1 MNKRTLLSILPAA
14 ALLLLSACTQDEPGG
29 QGNELPYGE
38 YPLQISGVTLD
49 VESSAEP
56 WSTEEPQ
63 TRVTEDNTD
72 GKSSVW
78 EWNGSEMIGVRL
90 GNETA
95 TYTLSADKNLITDRQ
110 LYWTSTAPTTVTAW
124 YPTDE
129 TVNLSD
135 QSEGLAYMLKAEV
148 PSATYDNKITLSFK
162 HQLAKVRVVLSGTQA
177 SLAQSVEVYGYTT
190 CTNNE
195 GVPVIDNAQQGWLK
209 MKHTTYTDGT
219 ECWEANVTPGTID
232 KNSFLRLNGHAVL
245 TESELSGFSYSTLE
259 ADNMYTIDLTV
270 GEKITVI
277 TADNCQDIN
286 DDGHYRLSGGF
297 GNTITVTSGNPTIYL
312 EGASINVGDGPAINI
327 TSGTPTIHVIGE
339 GNSVSSGNNTGIAVS
354 GGATVTIEGNSTADV
369 LTVNGG
375 SSGFGNSGTA
385 GAGIGSPVGGTQGGN
400 IIIRNVTV
408 HATGG
413 RESSNVSGA
422 GIGSST
428 NGACGDITIEDAVI
442 VATGGDCAAGIGMGC
457 NYWNSTTGS
466 IGKITITDSDV
477 TASGGYGAAA
487 IGFSLSEAFSGSGN
501 TYRAGQITI
510 TTEDESGFLSKLTPG
525 MNYVTTPQRIGKGS
539 YNSTPTFLNT
549 AGTGPWEGVV
559 INGTAYPDGVQ

>member
-1 MNKRTLLSILPAA
+1 MNKRTLITIIPAA
-14 ALLLLSACTQDEPGG
+14 ALLLLAACTQDEPGG

-38 YPLQISGVTLD
+38 YPLQIGGVTFD

-56 WSTEEPQ
+56 WSAEGPQ

-95 TYTLSADKNLITDRQ
+95 TYKLNAGPSLAPDRQ
-110 LYWTSTAPTTVTAW
+110 LYWTSTAPATVTAW
-124 YPTDE
+124 YPTNE
-129 TVNLSD
+129 TVNLQD
-135 QSEGLAYMLKAEV
+135 QTERLAYMLKAEV
-148 PSATYDNKITLSFK
+148 SNATYDNKINLGFK

-177 SLAQSVEVYGYTT
+177 SLAQSVEVHGCTI

-195 GVPVIDNAQQGWLK
+195 GAPIAGDMQGWLK

-219 ECWEANVTPGTID
+219 KCWEANVVPGTID
-232 KNSFLRLNGHAVL
+232 LANFIRLNGHAPATSL
-245 TESELSGFSYSTLE
+245 TDIPTTLSAGE
-259 ADNMYTIDLTV
+259 MYTLNLTV
-270 GEKITVI
+270 GQPITEI
-277 TADNCQDIN
+277 TPGNVPTIS
-286 DDGHYRLSGGF
+286 DDGHYRISGGL
-297 GNTITVTSGNPTIYL
+297 GEAVTITGGKPTIYL
-312 EGASINVGDGPAINI
+312 EGASINVSDGPAINI
-327 TSGTPTIHVIGE
+327 TGGTPTIHVIGE

-354 GGATVTIEGNSTADV
+354 GGAIVTIEGSSTADV
-369 LTVNGG
+369 LTANGG
-375 SSGFGNSGTA
+375 TSGSTSSATA
-385 GAGIGSPVGGTQGGN
+385 GAGIGSPVGGTQGGK

-408 HATGG
+408 HAAGG
-413 RESSNVSGA
+413 GNNNVGGA

-457 NYWNSTTGS
+457 NYWNSNSPTAS

-477 TASGGYGAAA
+477 TASGGFGAAA
-487 IGFSLSEAFSGSGN
+487 IGFSMSEPGVGSG

-510 TTEDESGFLSKLTPG
+510 TTEDELGFLSKLTPG

-539 YNSTPTFLNT
+539 YNITPTFLNT
-549 AGTGPWEGVV
+549 DGTGPWEGVV
-559 INGTAYPDGVQ
+559 LNGTAYMDGVD

>member
-1 MNKRTLLSILPAA
+1 MAAILLA
-14 ALLLLSACTQDEPGG
+14 ACTQDEPGG

-38 YPLQISGVTLD
+38 YPLQIGGVTLD

-56 WSTEEPQ
+56 WSAEEPQ

-78 EWNGSEMIGVRL
+78 QWNGSEMIGVRL

-95 TYTLSADKNLITDRQ
+95 TYTLNADKTLIADKQ
-110 LYWTSTAPTTVTAW
+110 LYWTSTAPATVTAW

-129 TVNLSD
+129 TVDLSD
-135 QSEGLAYMLKAEV
+135 QSNGLAYMLKAEV
-148 PSATYDNKITLSFK
+148 PNATYDNEITLGFK

-195 GVPVIDNAQQGWLK
+195 GAPVTDGSTQGWLK
-209 MKHTTYTDGT
+209 MKNITYADGT
-219 ECWEANVTPGTID
+219 ECWEANVVPGTID
-232 KNSFLRLNGHAVL
+232 LANFIRLNGHAVVEKDNL
-245 TESELSGFSYSTLE
+245 TDVPEVLD
-259 ADNMYTIDLTV
+259 AAKMYTINLTV
-270 GEKITVI
+270 GEKITDI
-277 TADNCQDIN
+277 NKDNTTIN

-297 GNTITVTSGNPTIYL
+297 GNTITVTGGNPTIYL
-312 EGASINVGDGPAINI
+312 ENANISVGGGNAINI
-327 TSGTPTIHVIGE
+327 TGGNSTIHVT
-339 GNSVSSGNNTGIAVS
+339 GNNTASSGNNTGIAVS
-354 GGATVTIEGNSTADV
+354 DGATVTIEGSSTADV
-369 LTVNGG
+369 LTANGG
-375 SSGFGNSGTA
+375 TSGYGNSGTA
-385 GAGIGSPVGGTQGGN
+385 GAGIGSPVGGTQGGK

-408 HATGG
+408 HAAGG
-413 RESSNVSGA
+413 GNNNVGGA

-457 NYWNSTTGS
+457 NYWNSNSPTAS

-487 IGFSLSEAFSGSGN
+487 IGFSMSEPSSGSG

-539 YNSTPTFLNT
+539 YNLTPTFLNT

-559 INGTAYPDGVQ
+559 INGTSYQDGVQ

>member
-38 YPLQISGVTLD
+38 YPLQIGGVTLD
-49 VESSAEP
+49 VESSAES
-56 WSTEEPQ
+56 WSAEGPQ
-63 TRVTEDNTD
+63 TRVAENDNGT
-72 GKSSVW
+72 GSVW
-78 EWNGSEMIGVRL
+78 QWNGSEMIGVRL

-95 TYTLSADKNLITDRQ
+95 TYTLNADKNLITDRQ
-110 LYWTSTAPTTVTAW
+110 LYWTSTAPAAVTAW
-124 YPTDE
+124 YPLAG
-129 TVNLSD
+129 TVDLSD
-135 QSEGLAYMLKAEV
+135 QTNRLAYMLKAEV
-148 PSATYDNKITLSFK
+148 PDATYNNEISLGFK

-177 SLAQSVEVYGYTT
+177 SLVQSVEIYGYTT
-190 CTNNE
+190 CTNSE
-195 GVPVIDNAQQGWLK
+195 GAPVTDGSTKDWLK
-209 MKHTTYTDGT
+209 MKKQTYGNT
-219 ECWEANVTPGTID
+219 ECWEANVVPGDITLTDFI
-232 KNSFLRLNGHAVL
+232 RINGQTATVND
-245 TESELSGFSYSTLE
+245 GFPTTLD
-259 ADNMYTIDLTV
+259 ASKMYTIDLTV
-270 GEKITVI
+270 GKEITEI
-277 TADNCQDIN
+277 TEENNFPIN
-286 DDGHYRLSGGF
+286 DDGYYQVSGTF
-297 GNTITVTSGNPTIYL
+297 NHQITVTDGSPTIYL

-354 GGATVTIEGNSTADV
+354 GRATLTITGHSTADM
-369 LTVNGG
+369 LTANGG
-375 SSGFGNSGTA
+375 TSGSGDSGTA

-413 RESSNVSGA
+413 SNSNVGGA

-428 NGACGDITIEDAVI
+428 NGPCGDITIEDAVI
-442 VATGGDCAAGIGMGC
+442 VANGGDCAAGIGMGC
-457 NYWNSTTGS
+457 NNWNYTSPTAS

-487 IGFSLSEAFSGSGN
+487 IGFSMSEPNAGSG

-510 TTEDESGFLSKLTPG
+510 TTNDEAGFLSKLTPG
-525 MNYVTTPQRIGKGS
+525 QAYDTTPQLIGKGS
-539 YNSTPTFLNT
+539 YMFTPTFLNT